1 MHDKH
6 RTELGNEPDSGL
18 PMLSIVTPFF
28 NEAQSI
34 CPYFSALQQSLE
46 NVSGL
51 SYEIVC
57 VNDGSSDAT
66 LHRLLEMSQQDRR
79 VVVVDLSRN
88 FGKEAALTAGL
99 DVARGKAVIPFD
111 ADLQDP
117 PEVIPR
123 LIEAWR
129 RGAEVVVARRV
140 DRSADSWA
148 KRQSA
153 AAFYRLHNWISE
165 PRIPAN
171 VGDFRLMDRVVVDA
185 IRRMPERQRF
195 MKGLFAW
202 VGFDTAVVD
211 YSRPPRVAGGS
222 RFSAWKLWNLA
233 LEGLTSFSTAPLRVW
248 AYVGFVVSSLAFIYG
263 IFIIGLVLIRGVD
276 VPGYASLLVAIL
288 LLGGVQLIGIGVL
301 GEYVGRIYAES
312 KQRPVYVIRRI
323 FGRE

>member
-1 MHDKH
+1 
-6 RTELGNEPDSGL
+6 
-18 PMLSIVTPFF
+18 
-28 NEAQSI
+28 
-34 CPYFSALQQSLE
+34 
-46 NVSGL
+46 
-51 SYEIVC
+51 
-57 VNDGSSDAT
+57 
-66 LHRLLEMSQQDRR
+66 
-79 VVVVDLSRN
+79 
-88 FGKEAALTAGL
+88 
-99 DVARGKAVIPFD
+99 
-111 ADLQDP
+111 
-117 PEVIPR
+117 
-123 LIEAWR
+123 
-129 RGAEVVVARRV
+129 
-140 DRSADSWA
+140 
-148 KRQSA
+148 
-153 AAFYRLHNWISE
+153 
-165 PRIPAN
+165 
-171 VGDFRLMDRVVVDA
+171 MDRVVVDA

-248 AYVGFVVSSLAFIYG
+248 AYVGFVVSSLAFLYG